1 MNFFDLNNFVVQEG
15 QKFIFDSNVWIS
27 LMPSFS
33 NFTQKNNNYSRLLQN
48 ILDKNCE
55 IGILNIE
62 ISEIFNVFIR
72 ENAKQYFKETGK
84 NNTNSNYKKH
94 YRRSDSFINAK
105 NLILEEIKNIELG
118 YGVKLNDNFNQLAD
132 EHIFDK
138 NLNNFDFND
147 NFICRYCEKY
157 DYIFVTNDRD
167 YKTYSNLNF
176 TVVSAIK

>member
-1 MNFFDLNNFVVQEG
+1 MILHNINNFIVTPE

-27 LMPSFS
+27 LMPSFK
-33 NFTQKNNNYSRLLQN
+33 NFTTSNNNYSKLLQD
-48 ILDKNCE
+48 ILDKGCE

-72 ENAKQYFKETGK
+72 ENAKQYFKKVKKK
-84 NNTNSNYKKH
+84 NTPKNFKKY
-94 YRRSDSFINAK
+94 YRKSVDFKNAK
-105 NLILEEIKNIELG
+105 NLILNEIKNIELV
-118 YGVKLNDNFNQLAD
+118 YGVKLNDNFDQLLD
-132 EHIFDK
+132 SDIFDQ

-157 DYIFVTNDRD
+157 NYIFVTNDRD

-176 TVVSAIK
+176 TVVSAIS